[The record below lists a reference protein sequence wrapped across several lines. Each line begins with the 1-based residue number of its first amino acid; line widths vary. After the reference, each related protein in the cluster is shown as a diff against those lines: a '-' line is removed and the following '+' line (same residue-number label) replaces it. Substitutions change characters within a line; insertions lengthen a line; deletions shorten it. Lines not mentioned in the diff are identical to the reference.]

1 MPREVTVGT
10 LSNHLEIVSL
20 TKQTRLKKKK
30 LTMKVRI
37 ENKEPYSV
45 LAYFTNSIKK
55 ISKTKID
62 VQFDRYLYIF
72 M

>member
-1 MPREVTVGT
+1 
-10 LSNHLEIVSL
+10 
-20 TKQTRLKKKK
+20 
-30 LTMKVRI
+30 MKVRI

>member
-20 TKQTRLKKKK
+20 TKKNSIKKKK

-37 ENKEPYSV
+37 ENEEPYSV

-55 ISKTKID
+55 ISKTKIA